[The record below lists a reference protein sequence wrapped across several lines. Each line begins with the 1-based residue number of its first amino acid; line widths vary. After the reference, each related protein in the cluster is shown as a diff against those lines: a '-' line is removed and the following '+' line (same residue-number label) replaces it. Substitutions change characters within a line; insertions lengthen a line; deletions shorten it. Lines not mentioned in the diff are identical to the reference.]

1 MVGAVLGVRPHRAL
15 PALRGAEGKD
25 ILSLPTK
32 YNNKIN
38 LFLSAVIHTPHP
50 YPCARPLEMPTQ
62 GVTPPWTEQGQA
74 QHPAPGTWGT
84 CGDRERGRGPRGTCR
99 AAAACPRAAS
109 KGQRQAKLL
118 AKLGEKQH
126 LSLLQLCVCRFQ
138 GKF

>member
-50 YPCARPLEMPTQ
+50 YPCVRPLEMPTH
-62 GVTPPWTEQGQA
+62 GVTPPGQSRA
-74 QHPAPGTWGT
+74 RLSTQPRARGGRAGTGRGD
-84 CGDRERGRGPRGTCR
+84 GDRVGPAGLRPLVPALPARVSG
-99 AAAACPRAAS
+99 
-109 KGQRQAKLL
+109 
-118 AKLGEKQH
+118 KQ
-126 LSLLQLCVCRFQ
+126 SC
-138 GKF
+138 